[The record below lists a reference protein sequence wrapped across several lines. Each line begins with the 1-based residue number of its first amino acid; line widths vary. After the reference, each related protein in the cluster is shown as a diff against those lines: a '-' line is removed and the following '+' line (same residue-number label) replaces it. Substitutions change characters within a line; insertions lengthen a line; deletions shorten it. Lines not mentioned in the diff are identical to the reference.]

1 MAGSADRAEYD
12 ELNDN
17 GQKSVVPRGKRCAR
31 VCGLGRLPEGSFAM
45 PNRMQETGKGQ
56 QPETLRSLKSA
67 ARAGSKK
74 PREQGLEAQSDT
86 APIPAPPEQE
96 QAAAAEILKAGTE
109 KNPKAMEAAAKKAPR
124 R

>member
-1 MAGSADRAEYD
+1 
-12 ELNDN
+12 
-17 GQKSVVPRGKRCAR
+17 
-31 VCGLGRLPEGSFAM
+31 M

-56 QPETLRSLKSA
+56 QPEALRSLKSA
-67 ARAGSKK
+67 TRAGSKK